1 MGRVWKL
8 LVIASL
14 SDEVFYLFLAKFLQ
28 MIVNREVTSM
38 VDVARNPFPG
48 SMSSTTGPDLEHWAG
63 HLVDNMREYARE
75 KPVSFA
81 AWTFAVGFIVG
92 WRLKP
97 W

>member
-1 MGRVWKL
+1 
-8 LVIASL
+8 
-14 SDEVFYLFLAKFLQ
+14 
-28 MIVNREVTSM
+28 M

-48 SMSSTTGPDLEHWAG
+48 SMSSATSAPDLEHWAG
-63 HLVDNMREYARE
+63 QGVDHMRDYARE

-81 AWTFAVGFIVG
+81 AWTFAVGFVLG